1 MSDINLSFKQDHNMQ
16 TKQIRASLW
25 NLAYNRLKMREWV
38 KLAQF
43 WKFTDEQIK
52 AIEEQWTGKLLDFF
66 FKSSVPIPSIGK
78 LTKIHDSISELYRL
92 LSL

>member
-1 MSDINLSFKQDHNMQ
+1 
-16 TKQIRASLW
+16 
-25 NLAYNRLKMREWV
+25 MREWV

-66 FKSSVPIPSIGK
+66 KKSSVPIPNIGK
-78 LTKIHDSISELYRL
+78 LTKIQNSISELHRL